1 MTQAPTLDDIDAVFA
16 ALAHQARREI
26 VLLLSR
32 SGGELPSGYLAARF
46 SHSWPT
52 TTRHLKVLEH
62 AGIVEVRREGR
73 GSLYRLDRERVQRV
87 IGGWLRLTEPVG
99 PDRTWTSTGPKT
111 SSALGAPARPRT
123 KKGPVT

>member
-1 MTQAPTLDDIDAVFA
+1 MSQAPSLDDLDAVFA
-16 ALAHQARREI
+16 ALAHQARREV

-52 TTRHLKVLEH
+52 TTRHLKVLEQ

-87 IGGWLRLTEPVG
+87 VGGWLRLTEPVG
-99 PDRTWTSTGPKT
+99 PEKTWTSTGPRT
-111 SSALGAPARPRT
+111 SSALGAPAKPRT